1 MMKRTKFC
9 RECEI
14 VKPIEEFL
22 MKNGERRICR
32 DCFIKLNSHHP
43 RGFQKTKPVTF
54 INPIT
59 DS

>member
-1 MMKRTKFC
+1 MKKTKFC

-14 VKPIEEFL
+14 VKPIEAFL
-22 MKNGERRICR
+22 IKNGERKICL
-32 DCFIKLNSHHP
+32 DCFKKLNGHHP
-43 RGFQKTKPVTF
+43 RGLQKNKPVTF